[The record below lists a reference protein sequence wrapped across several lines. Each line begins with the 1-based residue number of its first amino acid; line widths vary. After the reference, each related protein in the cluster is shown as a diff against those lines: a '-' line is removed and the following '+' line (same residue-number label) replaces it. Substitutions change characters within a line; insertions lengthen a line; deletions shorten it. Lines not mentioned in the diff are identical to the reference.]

1 LKHRVP
7 RCVLPKGYHR
17 GVAQLSNALNHVLPL
32 NIAHA
37 QVPKVSHA
45 AHWCFGV
52 AQVRGAGEE
61 DLEELKEREL
71 RQFEEE
77 KRKIMAEMAR
87 MEAEAEALADV
98 EDDDLPPPP
107 APPPA

>member
-1 LKHRVP
+1 M
-7 RCVLPKGYHR
+7 
-17 GVAQLSNALNHVLPL
+17 
-32 NIAHA
+32 
-37 QVPKVSHA
+37 
-45 AHWCFGV
+45 

-98 EDDDLPPPP
+98 EDDDLPLPP

>member
-1 LKHRVP
+1 
-7 RCVLPKGYHR
+7 
-17 GVAQLSNALNHVLPL
+17 
-32 NIAHA
+32 
-37 QVPKVSHA
+37 
-45 AHWCFGV
+45 V